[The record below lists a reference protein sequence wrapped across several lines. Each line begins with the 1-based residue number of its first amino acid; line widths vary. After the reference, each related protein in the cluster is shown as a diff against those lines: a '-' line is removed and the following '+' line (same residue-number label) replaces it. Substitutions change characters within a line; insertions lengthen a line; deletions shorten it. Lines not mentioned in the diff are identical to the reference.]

1 MYVPTIADCADGS
14 PALRRRQAT
23 LRALALG
30 VVKVD
35 LRGVENLPA
44 EGPVVL
50 AVNHRDYLDGPLLF
64 GFLPRPV
71 NFLVK
76 VEAFTPRASPML
88 RTTGQ
93 IPVVRTRPDPGAV
106 MLSLRLLRA
115 GGIVGVFPEGARG
128 DGLVRTARPGVGY
141 FALRTGAAVVPVACH
156 GTHLLAKR
164 RGLARPVAHLAVGE
178 PMDLGHIPWG
188 EMVPRR
194 RMLEATEEIRVA
206 LAKLV
211 VDTSP
216 DPVQGSESE

>member
-1 MYVPTIADCADGS
+1 MYIPTIADCARGS
-14 PALRRRQAT
+14 AALRRRQMT
-23 LRALALG
+23 IRALALG
-30 VVKVD
+30 VAKVE
-35 LRGVENLPA
+35 LLGVENLPA

-50 AVNHRDYLDGPLLF
+50 AINHRDYLDGPLLF

-76 VEAFTPRASPML
+76 IEAFTPLAGPCL
-88 RTTGQ
+88 RTTGS
-93 IPVVRTRPDPGAV
+93 IAVIRTRPDPGAV
-106 MLSLRLLRA
+106 LLSLRLLQA

-141 FALRTGAAVVPVACH
+141 FALRTGATVVPVACH

-164 RGLARPVAHLAVGE
+164 RGLARPLARLAVGE
-178 PMDLGHIPWG
+178 RMQVGQVPWG
-188 EMVPRR
+188 QPVPRS

-216 DPVQGSESE
+216 DPVQGTE

>member
-1 MYVPTIADCADGS
+1 MYVPTIADSVHGS
-14 PALRRRQAT
+14 AALRRRRAT
-23 LRALALG
+23 IRALAFG
-30 VVKVD
+30 VA
-35 LRGVENLPA
+35 RVEVWGAETMPA
-44 EGPVVL
+44 DGPVVL
-50 AVNHRDYLDGPLLF
+50 AVNHRNYLDGPFLL

-76 VEAFTPRASPML
+76 IEAFTPRAGPML

-93 IPVVRTRPDPGAV
+93 IPVIRTRPDPGAV
-106 MLSLRLLRA
+106 LLSLRLLRA

-141 FALRTGAAVVPVACH
+141 FALRTGATVLPVACH
-156 GTHLLAKR
+156 GTDLLTKR
-164 RGLARPVAHLAVGE
+164 RGIARPLVRLAVGDPIE
-178 PMDLGHIPWG
+178 VGHVPWG

-194 RMLEATEEIRVA
+194 RVLEATEEIRVA

-216 DPVQGSESE
+216 YPVQLDA

>member
-1 MYVPTIADCADGS
+1 MYIPTIADSVHGS
-14 PALRRRQAT
+14 AALRRRRAT
-23 LRALALG
+23 IRALAFG
-30 VVKVD
+30 VA
-35 LRGVENLPA
+35 RVEVWGAETMPA

-50 AVNHRDYLDGPLLF
+50 AVNHRNYLDGPFLL

-76 VEAFTPRASPML
+76 IEAFTPRAGPML

-93 IPVVRTRPDPGAV
+93 IPVIRTRPDPGAV
-106 MLSLRLLRA
+106 LLSLRLLRA

-141 FALRTGAAVVPVACH
+141 FALRTGATVLPVACH
-156 GTHLLAKR
+156 GTDLLTKR
-164 RGLARPVAHLAVGE
+164 RGIARPVVRLAVGDPIE
-178 PMDLGHIPWG
+178 VGHVPWG
-188 EMVPRR
+188 QMVQRR
-194 RMLEATEEIRVA
+194 RVLEATEEIRVA

-216 DPVQGSESE
+216 YPVQLDA

>member
-1 MYVPTIADCADGS
+1 MYVPTIADCARGS
-14 PALRRRQAT
+14 AALRRRRMT
-23 LRALALG
+23 IRALALG
-30 VVKVD
+30 VAKVE
-35 LRGVENLPA
+35 LLGVENLPT

-76 VEAFTPRASPML
+76 IEAFTPLAGPCL
-88 RTTGQ
+88 RTTGS
-93 IPVVRTRPDPGAV
+93 IAVIRSRPDPGAV
-106 MLSLRLLRA
+106 LLSLRLLRA

-141 FALRTGAAVVPVACH
+141 FALRTGATVVPVACH

-164 RGLARPVAHLAVGE
+164 RGLARPLARLAVGE
-178 PMDLGHIPWG
+178 RMQVGQVPWG
-188 EMVPRR
+188 QPVPRS

-216 DPVQGSESE
+216 EPVQGTE

>member
-1 MYVPTIADCADGS
+1 MYIPTIADCARGS
-14 PALRRRQAT
+14 AALRRRQMT
-23 LRALALG
+23 IRALALG
-30 VVKVD
+30 VAKVE
-35 LRGVENLPA
+35 LLGVENLPT

-76 VEAFTPRASPML
+76 IEAFTPLAGPCL
-88 RTTGQ
+88 RTTGS
-93 IPVVRTRPDPGAV
+93 IAVIRSRPDPGAV
-106 MLSLRLLRA
+106 LLSLRLLRA

-141 FALRTGAAVVPVACH
+141 FALRTGATVVPVACH

-164 RGLARPVAHLAVGE
+164 RGLARPLARLAVGE
-178 PMDLGHIPWG
+178 RMQVGHVPWG
-188 EMVPRR
+188 QPVPRS

-216 DPVQGSESE
+216 APVQGNE